1 MIQIAQSL
9 LNKTSSQPKVLS
21 LAWSLTKKI
30 GIAMSLLAVIIF
42 LPSIIHQQ
50 FITGPLVN
58 ASLLLASFLLGPS
71 AAIFLGLIPSTVA
84 LARGL
89 LPMALA
95 AMVPF
100 IMISNSLYILVF
112 DRLYKRTNLGAI
124 AAASVLKFFFLFTI
138 SHKILAVL
146 LPAKLV
152 PKIILMMSWPQLA
165 TALAGGLIAHLV
177 IRKQA

>member
-1 MIQIAQSL
+1 MQIVQNLFNQRSL
-9 LNKTSSQPKVLS
+9 QPKVLS
-21 LAWSLTKKI
+21 LTWPLAKKTS
-30 GIAMSLLAVIIF
+30 IALSLLATIVF

-71 AAIFLGLIPSTVA
+71 TAMLLGLIPSTVA

-112 DRLYKRTNLGAI
+112 DHCYKRTKLGAI
-124 AAASVLKFFFLFTI
+124 AAASLLKFFFLFTI

-152 PKIILMMSWPQLA
+152 PKVILMMSWPQLI
-165 TALAGGLIAHLV
+165 TALAGGLIAHLI
-177 IRKQA
+177 IRKRV